1 MAADQIHI
9 DWPRIGDT
17 LYFTIETDSNTIWN
31 GTILTTFVVANFGDY
46 DVAMAETPASSCHY
60 VGTFPVIA
68 AGWYIVRIRYRVGGS
83 PAVTDPVIGED
94 LIYWSGTLIE
104 RGANV
109 TRINSNSAAAVTAA
123 LYWGNVETGTA
134 QSGAAGTITLA
145 AGESAVD
152 DFFNGAVIYLTGGT
166 GIGQY
171 RKITDYVG
179 STKVATID
187 TNWVTNPDATST
199 YLITGRI
206 T

>member
-1 MAADQIHI
+1 MAADQIHV
-9 DWPRIGDT
+9 DWPRIGDV
-17 LYFTIETDSNTIWN
+17 LYFTVETDSDTIWN
-31 GTILTTFVVANFGDY
+31 GLTLTTFVVANYGDY
-46 DVAMAETPASSCHY
+46 DVAMAETPASSAHY
-60 VGTFPVIA
+60 VGTFPALA
-68 AGWYIVRIRYRVGGS
+68 AGWYIVRVRYRAGGS
-83 PAVTDPVIGED
+83 PAVTDAVVAEY
-94 LIYWSGTLIE
+94 LLYWSGSAIE

-109 TRINSNSAAAVTAA
+109 TRINSSSAAAVTAG

-134 QSGAAGTITLA
+134 QAGAAGTITLA

-152 DFFNGAVIYLTGGT
+152 DFFNGAVIFLTGGT

-171 RKITDYVG
+171 RKISDYVG

-187 TNWVTNPDATST
+187 TNWVTNPDATTT